1 MWRNISSEFLRGSE
15 NDDSVGSVCVRRVGV
30 FDLMEG
36 GLLSNDQPEVDY
48 KGKKYQ
54 NLFNCLSS

>member
-15 NDDSVGSVCVRRVGV
+15 NGGSVGSVCVRRGGV

-36 GLLSNDQPEVDY
+36 MSVWRII
-48 KGKKYQ
+48 K
-54 NLFNCLSS
+54 